1 MGTADH
7 NATLARP
14 GSRRVGTG
22 SDRQTRSVPMFGQSL
37 MSMHSCQLDHLVI
50 TAPNLAAGLEWVE
63 QTLGVTP
70 QAGGDHQRMGTH
82 NALLRLGDDTY
93 LEVIAPN
100 PAASRPDRP
109 RWYELDRMAPDAAPR
124 LATWVARTT
133 DIQSATVNCSTELGE
148 IETMNRGSLD
158 WLITIPPDGS
168 LPGGGAFPTLIE
180 WKTPEHPAARLVD
193 QGCALS
199 LLQLFYPA
207 PKVLCEVLACL
218 GLADPRVAHETPRGT
233 YPYVVAHIETRHGL
247 REIGIPAM

>member
-14 GSRRVGTG
+14 GVRRVGSG

-50 TAPNLAAGLEWVE
+50 TAPTLAAGLEWVE
-63 QTLGVTP
+63 ETLGVTP

-82 NALLRLGDDTY
+82 NALLRLGDETY

-109 RWYELDRMAPDAAPR
+109 RWFELDRMAPDAAPR

-133 DIQSATVNCSTELGE
+133 DIQSATVSCSTELGE
-148 IETMNRGSLD
+148 IEPMNRGSLD

-207 PKVLCEVLACL
+207 PNVLREVLACL
-218 GLADPRVAHETPRGT
+218 GLADARVAHETSPGT
-233 YPYVVAHIETRHGL
+233 HPYVVAHIETRQGL
-247 REIGIPAM
+247 REIGIPGM